1 MIGADMEGAS
11 GLQLVFF
18 SCARVATHIFSV
30 AHVATNISFSCVYVA
45 TVIFCRLRMGCN

>member
-18 SCARVATHIFSV
+18 SCARIATHIFSV
-30 AHVATNISFSCVYVA
+30 ARVATNIFLVAYMLQLLFFVSC
-45 TVIFCRLRMGCN
+45 T